1 MIGVS
6 KMKVR
11 LGKSS
16 QIFLQYNVM
25 CAIEIK
31 WNEMKWNIFFLI
43 KSTKISGN
51 TWKQN
56 TSKETYK
63 LPNIHDKKYKE
74 SITVKKCL
82 GWINLLV
89 VSRGKCNN
97 DIRENSG
104 SLSII
109 KRAYLI

>member
-1 MIGVS
+1 
-6 KMKVR
+6 MKVR

-74 SITVKKCL
+74 SKIVKKCL
-82 GWINLLV
+82 
-89 VSRGKCNN
+89 R
-97 DIRENSG
+97 
-104 SLSII
+104 
-109 KRAYLI
+109 